1 MQTENV
7 QYFLALSAL
16 YFTLTDKNIVSADCD
31 DLLDF
36 VDAINQC
43 NPLYSPGKTLHK
55 N

>member
-16 YFTLTDKNIVSADCD
+16 YFTLTDKNTFDTGND
-31 DLLDF
+31 ELLDF
-36 VDAINQC
+36 VDAINEC
-43 NPLYSPGKTLHK
+43 NPLYSPEKNLHK

>member
-16 YFTLTDKNIVSADCD
+16 YFILTDKNKVDADSN

-36 VDAINQC
+36 VDAINEC
-43 NPLYSPGKTLHK
+43 NSLFSPEKYLHK

>member
-16 YFTLTDKNIVSADCD
+16 YFTLTDKNTLAAESD

-36 VDAINQC
+36 IDAINEC
-43 NPLYSPGKTLHK
+43 NTLYSLEKILHS